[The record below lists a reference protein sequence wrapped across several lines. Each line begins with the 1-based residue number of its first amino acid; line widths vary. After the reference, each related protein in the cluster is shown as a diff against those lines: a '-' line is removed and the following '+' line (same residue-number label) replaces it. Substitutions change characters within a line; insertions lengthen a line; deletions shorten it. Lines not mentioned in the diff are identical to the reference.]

1 MSNTSRLTD
10 LERDALAEIFNISLG
25 AAANLLSEMISDEIL
40 LSVPSLKLI
49 TTQQLQEVED
59 LASQDICAIEQKF
72 EGGLGKGAA
81 LLLFKKKSSLQI
93 VQMMIKD
100 YISIEEVSQFE
111 KDALSEIGNIIL
123 NSILST
129 LADLAAMRIETQI
142 PEFFVGDYQTIF
154 EENFNQEVPS
164 GTVLLVVIDYKI
176 KGVDIKGYIFFLME
190 VSSLKELSQVLINK
204 LK

>member
-1 MSNTSRLTD
+1 MPNSNRLTD

-25 AAANLLSEMISDEIL
+25 AAASLLSEMISDEIL

-49 TTQQLQEVED
+49 TTEQLNEVED
-59 LASQDICAIEQKF
+59 LTDQDICAIEQKF

-100 YISIEEVSQFE
+100 YVSIDEVSQFE

-129 LADLAAMRIETQI
+129 LADLGSMRIETQI
-142 PEFFVGDYQTIF
+142 PEFFVGQYQTVF
-154 EENFNQEVPS
+154 RENFEKDVPNA
-164 GTVLLVVIDYKI
+164 TILLVVIDYSI
-176 KGVDIKGYIFFLME
+176 KGIDVKGYIFFLME
-190 VSSLKELSQVLINK
+190 ISSLKDLSQVLINK

>member
-1 MSNTSRLTD
+1 MPNSSRLTD

-25 AAANLLSEMISDEIL
+25 AAASLLSEMISDEIL

-49 TTQQLQEVED
+49 TTDQLNEIED
-59 LASQDICAIEQKF
+59 LTNQDICVIEQKF

-100 YISIEEVSQFE
+100 YVSIDEVSQFE

-123 NSILST
+123 NSVLST
-129 LADLAAMRIETQI
+129 LADLGTLRIETQI
-142 PEFFVGDYQTIF
+142 PEFFVGQYQAVF
-154 EENFNQEVPS
+154 RENFEKDVPNA
-164 GTVLLVVIDYKI
+164 TILLVVIDYKI
-176 KGVDIKGYIFFLME
+176 KGIDVKGYIFFLME
-190 VSSLKELSQVLINK
+190 ISSLKVLSQVLINK